1 MAITY
6 TYSNGQI
13 SHFTLKKVE
22 GSCKRDPSHTVLI
35 GVFCK
40 HCPFY
45 EGMEWSKDNGGE
57 YVVCSS
63 PFHEKDDE
71 GARDIRYEMY
81 EKIEHNAL
89 CALDY

>member
-1 MAITY
+1 MITY

-45 EGMEWSKDNGGE
+45 EGMEWSKDYGGE

-81 EKIEHNAL
+81 EKIKNNAL